1 MSVDTRVTKPT
12 GHGASDTLVI
22 GGTGYIGSVLT
33 PYLDAYSW
41 DVELSGNPA
50 DIHSSVFNLRYVTER
65 LLKPY
70 RNIVLLAGH
79 SSVPM
84 AKKSQL
90 SSVLDNNVQNFVRLV
105 ELLRPD
111 QRLVYASS
119 SGVYGG
125 SGSSVLRT
133 ENDNLGFS
141 PTNVYD
147 LSKWEIDQYAQ
158 LSGKDV
164 YGLRF
169 GTVNGWSPNFRADVM
184 LNQMFLTARE
194 KQVIQ
199 ACNPHIWRPI
209 LFLEDLCRA
218 VKIILQSKVRAP
230 GVYNL
235 ASFNATVAELARTAG
250 EIANV
255 PVEWGP
261 PTPSYDMCISTARL
275 ASTFGWL
282 PAGEPYWQIVK
293 LWREL
298 NEKECRIS
306 RRDQGVDYV

>member
-1 MSVDTRVTKPT
+1 MSVDTRVTEK
-12 GHGASDTLVI
+12 TLVI
-22 GGTGYIGSVLT
+22 GGAGYIGSVLT
-33 PYLDAYSW
+33 PYLDADSW
-41 DVELSGNPA
+41 DLELFGNPGK
-50 DIHSSVFNLRYVTER
+50 VPNQRFNLRYVTEE
-65 LLKPY
+65 LLAPY

-84 AKKSQL
+84 AKGSRL
-90 SSVLDNNVQNFVRLV
+90 ANVLYNNVQNFVRLV
-105 ELLRPD
+105 ELLHPS

-125 SGSSVLRT
+125 SGSSALRT

-184 LNQMFLTARE
+184 LNQMFLTAKE
-194 KQVIQ
+194 KGMIH

-209 LFLEDLCRA
+209 LFLQDLCQA
-218 VKIILQSKVRAP
+218 VKAILTSSVRAP
-230 GVYNL
+230 GIYNL
-235 ASFNATVAELARTAG
+235 ASCNATVAELARTAG
-250 EIANV
+250 SIAHTEV
-255 PVEWGP
+255 LWGP
-261 PTPSYDMCISTARL
+261 ATPSYDMRISSERL
-275 ASTFGWL
+275 TSTFGWRPVFDEPFS
-282 PAGEPYWQIVK
+282 PAHT
-293 LWREL
+293 LWSDL
-298 NEKECRIS
+298 QNKVCQCS
-306 RRDQGVDYV
+306 RRDQGVDNV